1 MQTSK
6 RIEYIKNWIIQYCST
21 ANNKPSSLIVGVSG
35 GVDSAVTSTIC
46 AETGMN
52 TLAISMPI
60 KQNATQHSLSINH
73 QNWLNEKYDN
83 IKTYVIEL
91 DKVFE
96 SFKKSLQQFNDE
108 LAQANSRSRL
118 RMATLYQIAQSNR
131 GLVVG
136 TVNKVEDFGVGFFTK
151 YGDGGVDISPIADCT
166 KTQVWEMARELGILE
181 SIINA
186 EPTDGLW
193 EDSRSDEEQLGLSYE
208 QIEEAMKNPESKYFK
223 KYNIIREP
231 NLHKM
236 RPIPIC
242 KFDDDEDK

>member
-1 MQTSK
+1 M
-6 RIEYIKNWIIQYCST
+6 I
-21 ANNKPSSLIVGVSG
+21 L
-35 GVDSAVTSTIC
+35 
-46 AETGMN
+46 
-52 TLAISMPI
+52 LA
-60 KQNATQHSLSINH
+60 K
-73 QNWLNEKYDN
+73 D
-83 IKTYVIEL
+83 EL
-91 DKVFE
+91 DKAFE

-136 TVNKVEDFGVGFFTK
+136 TGNKVEDFGVGFFTK